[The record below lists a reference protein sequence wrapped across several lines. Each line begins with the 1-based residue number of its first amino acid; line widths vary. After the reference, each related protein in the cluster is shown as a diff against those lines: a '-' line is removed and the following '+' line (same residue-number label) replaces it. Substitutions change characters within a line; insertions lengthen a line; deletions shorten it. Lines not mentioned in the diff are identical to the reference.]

1 MLIENGCAVADG
13 TPDQLKDLVGSTVLE
28 ARVGVPDTERAAAL
42 LADLGQ
48 RRPSIDP
55 QEQRITIPGIRP
67 ETLPTVSRRLAEA
80 RVEVIELGVRRP
92 SLEEVFLALTEPAG
106 PACSGGR
113 ALPVSTAAP
122 TRRRR
127 LRRAA
132 DRSQAPARDTRG
144 DIWAITARNLRRIA
158 RSPQTLALSLGQ
170 PILLLLGFRYLL
182 GGAISVPGSAYV
194 QYLLPGLFTAAVI
207 IASGGT
213 AISLTQDL
221 QSGIIDRFRSLP
233 IARSAVLAARTI
245 ADQTVNLVALA
256 AIIALGVP
264 LGFQFRGSA
273 TALIA
278 AIALLILLGYALTWL
293 YAAIGMALKNPEA
306 AYAAGTVTLFLLLF
320 SSSAFVPI
328 STMPGWLQPIARAQ
342 PVTVTIN
349 AVRALTNGLPAQHWP
364 WQSLAWSAA
373 ILLLSASSAI
383 LQYRNIAK

>member
-1 MLIENGCAVADG
+1 M
-13 TPDQLKDLVGSTVLE
+13 
-28 ARVGVPDTERAAAL
+28 
-42 LADLGQ
+42 
-48 RRPSIDP
+48 
-55 QEQRITIPGIRP
+55 
-67 ETLPTVSRRLAEA
+67 
-80 RVEVIELGVRRP
+80 
-92 SLEEVFLALTEPAG
+92 
-106 PACSGGR
+106 
-113 ALPVSTAAP
+113 
-122 TRRRR
+122 
-127 LRRAA
+127 
-132 DRSQAPARDTRG
+132 
-144 DIWAITARNLRRIA
+144 
-158 RSPQTLALSLGQ
+158 
-170 PILLLLGFRYLL
+170 
-182 GGAISVPGSAYV
+182 
-194 QYLLPGLFTAAVI
+194 I

-233 IARSAVLAARTI
+233 IARSAVLAARRI

-349 AVRALTNGLPAQHWP
+349 AMRALTNGLPAQHWP